1 MKSTIVPPRALA
13 RAALLALACGLLLGP
28 SSASAQS
35 PPVSGSVKRSLASRA
50 EVEQAA
56 LAADEAARRTSDSD
70 IKRQKIA
77 EAARLRDRLR
87 VGDFQPGH
95 RLYISVYGD
104 SVLSD
109 TFTVRGDR
117 QLQLPDLP
125 PISLNGV
132 LDSELEAHLTKEI
145 GRYLRNP
152 SVEAQTLL
160 SVTVSGKVGRPG
172 FLNLPSDTPITD
184 ALMAAGGP
192 ANDAGLKKIHIK
204 RGSDIVVTAPAVQ
217 EAITVGLTL
226 SDLGVRPGDEIIVPA
241 NSADQLGRIFRVAG
255 AVLAMALSIAWII
268 D

>member
-1 MKSTIVPPRALA
+1 M
-13 RAALLALACGLLLGP
+13 
-28 SSASAQS
+28 
-35 PPVSGSVKRSLASRA
+35 
-50 EVEQAA
+50 
-56 LAADEAARRTSDSD
+56 
-70 IKRQKIA
+70 
-77 EAARLRDRLR
+77 
-87 VGDFQPGH
+87 
-95 RLYISVYGD
+95 
-104 SVLSD
+104 
-109 TFTVRGDR
+109 